1 MQNNENNEKN
11 AVQSENPNVTT
22 DDKKKKKHIII
33 IVILSI
39 IALLMICLAVVAGM
53 FLNAFNGFYDD
64 SIDIVSRNDDY
75 TPDIN
80 NPDGDINETVNADEI
95 LPDDFDPIVGDATS
109 EPPEHTDLADE
120 TVSDSTVGNNTP
132 SETED
137 STPSTQKPSS
147 GSNKPSSGSNKPY
160 TGELATD
167 YVGNIPIYQRN
178 QIDKDVINIV
188 VVGRDEASYYGRAD
202 SAMILSYNKKT
213 GEVKVISLLR
223 DCYVPIEGHYW
234 NKLGHSLSYGGMG
247 LYINTVNEVLK
258 LDIQHYIVVDFGGL
272 EAIVNKLGGIEVV
285 LTKEEVKWFA
295 DAYKIYNMK
304 VGVNTMDGYK
314 ALAHARNRS
323 LSGSDFE
330 RTRRQRDVVM
340 AIYKKAY
347 SQGLTK
353 CISLANEMSPYLKM
367 NISLGT
373 CIQIVTSVFETGG
386 VDIEM
391 TSMPFNGTWKYAY
404 AKPPGYSG
412 YMSIVQIDIAANRK
426 KIYELIYG

>member
-1 MQNNENNEKN
+1 MPNNENNEKDT
-11 AVQSENPNVTT
+11 VQNENSGKPTA
-22 DDKKKKKHIII
+22 DKKKKKHIII
-33 IVILSI
+33 VVILSI
-39 IALLMICLAVVAGM
+39 IALFMICLAVAAGI

-80 NPDGDINETVNADEI
+80 NPEGDINETVNADEI
-95 LPDDFDPIVGDATS
+95 LPDDFDPIFSETTS
-109 EPPEHTDLADE
+109 KPPEQTVIENETDN
-120 TVSDSTVGNNTP
+120 S
-132 SETED
+132 SETSGENT
-137 STPSTQKPSS
+137 SAPSTQKPSS
-147 GSNKPSSGSNKPY
+147 DSNKPSSGSNKPY

-167 YVGNIPIYQRN
+167 YVGKIPIYQQN

-202 SAMILSYNKKT
+202 SAMVLSYNKKT
-213 GEVKVISLLR
+213 GDVKVISLLR

-295 DAYKIYNMK
+295 DAYKIYDMK

-391 TSMPFNGTWKYAY
+391 ASMPFNGTWKYAY

-426 KIYELIYG
+426 KIHELIYG